1 MHILFLSDNFPP
13 ETNAPASRTYE
24 HTREWVRLGH
34 RVSVLTC
41 APNFPYGKI
50 YSGYRNS
57 LFQHEDMEGVDVY
70 RVWSYMA
77 PNKGTIKR
85 MLDFL
90 SFMASS
96 FLGSLRI
103 KRPDIVIAT
112 SPQLFAAVAG
122 YLVGKAKS
130 RPFVFEVR
138 DLWPEQVVAIGLI
151 KEGRLNR
158 AIKRVAKYLYIHSD
172 MIVTVG
178 EGYKEQIMDG
188 YSVSKD
194 HIEVIPNGVFPD
206 EFRKTGCRQAVRKK
220 MGLENKFVVA
230 FIGTH
235 VMSQKLETILEA
247 AEKIDE
253 KHICFIFVGDGAEKK
268 KLLEVKAQRQLENCL
283 FYPAVSKEEI
293 PAIYEAA
300 DICVVPLRKCE
311 LFKGTYPSKIFEAMA
326 MECAIVMSGEGKSAA
341 LVEEAKAGIS
351 VAPESPAA
359 LAQAITDLS
368 RDEALRKQM
377 GENGRRYV
385 VEHYSREIW
394 AARYEKIL
402 EMIAK

>member
-1 MHILFLSDNFPP
+1 
-13 ETNAPASRTYE
+13 
-24 HTREWVRLGH
+24 
-34 RVSVLTC
+34 
-41 APNFPYGKI
+41 
-50 YSGYRNS
+50 
-57 LFQHEDMEGVDVY
+57 MEGVDVY

-77 PNKGTIKR
+77 PNEGTIKR
-85 MLDFL
+85 MLDFC
-90 SFMASS
+90 SFMAFS
-96 FLGSLRI
+96 FLGSLKI

-112 SPQLFAAVAG
+112 SPQLFAGVAG
-122 YLVGKAKS
+122 YLVGKVKN

-138 DLWPEQVVAIGLI
+138 DLWPEQVLAIGLI
-151 KEGRLNR
+151 KEGRILR
-158 AIKRVAKYLYIHSD
+158 LFKRVAKHLYIHSD

-206 EFRKTGCRQAVRKK
+206 ELKKIGCRQAVRKK

-235 VMSQKLETILEA
+235 GMSQKLETLLEA

-268 KLLEVKAQRQLENCL
+268 KLLEIKAQRRLENCL
-283 FYPAVSKEEI
+283 FYPAVSKEEV
-293 PAIYEAA
+293 PTIYEAA

-311 LFKGTYPSKIFEAMA
+311 LFKGNYPSKIFEAMA
-326 MECAIVMSGEGKSAA
+326 MECPIVLSGEGKSAE
-341 LVEEAKAGIS
+341 LVNEAKAGIS
-351 VAPESPAA
+351 VAPESPVA
-359 LAQAITDLS
+359 LAQAISDLS
-368 RDEALRKQM
+368 RDEALRKNM

-385 VEHYSREIW
+385 VEHYSRKVW
-394 AARYEKIL
+394 AERYEKIL
-402 EMIAK
+402 ETIAK